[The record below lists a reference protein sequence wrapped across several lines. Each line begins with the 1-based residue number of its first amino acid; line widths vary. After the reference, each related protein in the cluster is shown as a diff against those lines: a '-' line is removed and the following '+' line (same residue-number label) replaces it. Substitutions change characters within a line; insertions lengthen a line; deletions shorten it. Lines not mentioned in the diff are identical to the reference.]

1 MRRFTLAIIALF
13 AASHSLAAQEIAPGF
28 TRAQV
33 EARLGAPAA
42 VRAVGDYTYL
52 FYQNGC
58 EIKCGQHDL
67 VVLKD
72 GKVAD
77 AMFRSARRHYMG
89 QSSAPAGK
97 PHGPTERTTPI
108 EPAPPA
114 LPAASLAPATASSAA
129 PPAEAAPPRAGP
141 GGTVFSRANQKEA
154 TKAPPS
160 DRTVKP

>member
-108 EPAPPA
+108 EPPAPA
-114 LPAASLAPATASSAA
+114 LPAASLAPATSSSAA
-129 PPAEAAPPRAGP
+129 PPDEAAPPRAGP